1 MLAYAP
7 GKGTKIMGCRPV
19 TRVAAIV
26 LGAGLLAACA
36 EQPEDA
42 IGSAEQSLRL
52 ASMSPAPAET
62 DRLIAETKRKLAG
75 ANLPTADRGVASM
88 LRAQA
93 EIIEVGIEMGD
104 FNASIADVDIRLGRV
119 GSLARQTLMLAQQKR
134 SADVRMANVNA
145 RGSSLDAERAAAVD
159 AKQAAEIEAT
169 RLREEL
175 EAVRS
180 QRTALEAAERER
192 LLEAARLEQ
201 QARDRNVLTSETSIR
216 IRDLRNEAAA
226 LRTQADTAFA
236 REEQLSGDESIQR
249 SGMLNQQLAR
259 IALEEAKI
267 AAIDQSVRNL
277 RDLEALVTAESRDLA
292 DQFEQAVTRL
302 RGAMLGESGL
312 TAMLEALDQQ
322 AKDVQETSLI
332 SGASVN
338 QSRQVPAFR
347 AMVELVS
354 SGAEMTAAQ
363 PRLEAGLRDL
373 RLARMLRE
381 TLAVGGENGA
391 IASASPAL
399 AEALRSAGN
408 QATARAV
415 AHFGAAQEN
424 FEQASMTLGE
434 VVEGQSPQSLNEYL
448 AQTASQ
454 LASDAARL
462 MAHAQNPQAN
472 PMPDTNQ
479 LKRRIEER
487 RRLGNQLTAVWQVE
501 ATR

>member
-1 MLAYAP
+1 
-7 GKGTKIMGCRPV
+7 MGCRPV

-26 LGAGLLAACA
+26 LAAGLLSACA
-36 EQPEDA
+36 EQPEDT
-42 IGSAEQSLRL
+42 IGSAEQTLRL

-62 DRLIAETKRKLAG
+62 ERLIAEAKRKLAS

-93 EIIEVGIEMGD
+93 EIIEVGIDMGD
-104 FNASIADVDIRLGRV
+104 FSVSVSEVDLRLGRV
-119 GSLARQTLMLAQQKR
+119 GSLSRQMLMLAQQKR
-134 SADVRMANVNA
+134 SADVRMANVRA
-145 RGSSLDAERAAAVD
+145 RGSSLDAERALAVN
-159 AKQAAEIEAT
+159 AKQGAEVEAT
-169 RLREEL
+169 RIREEL

-180 QRTALEAAERER
+180 QRTALETAERER

-201 QARDRNVLTSETSIR
+201 QARDRNVRTTETSIR

-267 AAIDQSVRNL
+267 VAIDQSVRNL

-292 DQFEQAVTRL
+292 ERFEQAASQL
-302 RGAMLGESGL
+302 RGALLGDDGL
-312 TAMLEALDQQ
+312 SALLAALDQQ

-354 SGAEMTAAQ
+354 AGAELTAAQ

-373 RLARMLRE
+373 RLATMVRE
-381 TLAVGGENGA
+381 LLAVGGEQGA
-391 IASASPAL
+391 IAEASPSL
-399 AEALRSAGN
+399 ADALRSAGA
-408 QATARAV
+408 QATSRAV
-415 AHFGAAQEN
+415 AHFAAAKEN

-434 VVEGQSPQSLNEYL
+434 FAEGQSPQSLNEYL
-448 AQTASQ
+448 AQGATQ
-454 LASDAARL
+454 LAADATRL
-462 MAHAQNPQAN
+462 LAHAQNPQAN
-472 PMPDTNQ
+472 PMPNTNQ

-487 RRLGNQLTAVWQVE
+487 RRLGSQLTAVWQVE